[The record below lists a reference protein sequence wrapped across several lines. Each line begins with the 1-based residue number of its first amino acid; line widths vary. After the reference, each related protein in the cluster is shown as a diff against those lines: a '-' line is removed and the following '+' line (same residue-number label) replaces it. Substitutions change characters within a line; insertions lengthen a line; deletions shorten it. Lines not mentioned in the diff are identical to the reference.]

1 MCYTINKKEEI
12 DLILYYLIWICL
24 GLLIGKAIGHFMVKG
39 TKYLINKEYAKGTA
53 YTLLTYVIIGLE
65 LLIFSSNNNVIIIF
79 LIIYVC
85 INIFGYVAIRNRIKG
100 VR

>member
-1 MCYTINKKEEI
+1 M
-12 DLILYYLIWICL
+12 ILYYLTYILMCVLVGI
-24 GLLIGKAIGHFMVKG
+24 AIGHFMYKG
-39 TKYLINKEYAKGTA
+39 TSHLVHKEYTKGTA

-85 INIFGYVAIRNRIKG
+85 INIFGYVVIRNRIKG
-100 VR
+100 AR